1 MAICRMFASC
11 YTNTMI
17 PQALRQYFWDID
29 IKSFDSHD
37 HPEYTIERILELGDS
52 EAVEWL
58 EEQFSEE
65 QIKEVI
71 RTHRRLSKKS
81 ANFWALV
88 YHIPSEEVAA
98 LR

>member
-1 MAICRMFASC
+1 
-11 YTNTMI
+11 MI
-17 PQALRQYFWDID
+17 PQELRQFFWDID
-29 IKSFDSHD
+29 TESFDPQD
-37 HPEYTIERILELGDS
+37 YPEYTIERILELGDS
-52 EAVEWL
+52 EAVQWL

-71 RTHRRLSKKS
+71 RTNRRLSKKS

-88 YHIPSEEVAA
+88 YDIPSQEVTV

>member
-1 MAICRMFASC
+1 
-11 YTNTMI
+11 MI
-17 PQALRQYFWDID
+17 SQELRPLFWDID
-29 IKSFDSHD
+29 TESFEPQD

-58 EEQFSEE
+58 EGQFSEE

-71 RTHRRLSKKS
+71 RTNRRLSKKS

-88 YHIPSEEVAA
+88 YHIPSQEVTV

>member
-1 MAICRMFASC
+1 
-11 YTNTMI
+11 MI
-17 PQALRQYFWDID
+17 PQELRQYFWDID
-29 IKSFDSHD
+29 IESFDPQD
-37 HPEYTIERILELGDS
+37 HPEYSIERILELGDS

-71 RTHRRLSKKS
+71 RTNRRLSKKS

-88 YHIPSEEVAA
+88 YHIPSEEVIV

>member
-1 MAICRMFASC
+1 
-11 YTNTMI
+11 MI
-17 PQALRQYFWDID
+17 PQELRSYFWDID
-29 IKSFDSHD
+29 VQSFDPQD

-52 EAVEWL
+52 DAVDWL
-58 EEQFSEE
+58 SDEFSEE

-71 RTHRRLSKKS
+71 RTNRRLSKKS

-88 YHIPSEEVAA
+88 YHIPEEEVAS